1 MEVWVTSTRCPPDYV
16 HKVVSGN
23 VELFNDLLEVVMSSG
38 FLDAIFFPQCKEKG
52 KRGPGWSDFF
62 MLPSLASAFSH
73 PCLFKKSSMEIRQ
86 QMQANGTL

>member
-38 FLDAIFFPQCKEKG
+38 FLDAIFFHNAKKRVKEG
-52 KRGPGWSDFF
+52 LGGPT
-62 MLPSLASAFSH
+62 SL
-73 PCLFKKSSMEIRQ
+73 CYRV
-86 QMQANGTL
+86 